1 MLLFKEF
8 LLESQGA
15 NKHLEHLED
24 EVLNGGF
31 DGVKKAITYLSS
43 LGSTLKGDSSKQIK
57 ITTKWDGAPAVV
69 AGIDPETEKF
79 FVATKHGAFSKV
91 PKLNFSNEDIE
102 NNHEGG
108 LQEVLKDSLRYLK
121 DIGMDGV
128 YQGDLLYSP
137 QKPTTIQSID
147 GESHIV
153 FTPNTITYAIK
164 LKSELGKKINAS
176 KLGIVWHTKYTGEVV
191 NQMNATFDVNVDNF
205 KQTSSVWFKDAEYE
219 KMDGIAS
226 FTKEETDSFFSV
238 LSLAGKLFRTLDK
251 KLLDGIRDDKYLNTQ
266 IKAFANFKIRQG
278 KPIGNVNAHVIGL
291 IKYLQ
296 HKLTNEVDK
305 LKSEKGKE
313 NRRKKN
319 EDILKFFTENKNALK
334 NMFQM
339 QNVLIA
345 AKMII
350 IKKLQ
355 DIQPMTKTFIQTDNG
370 FEITNPEGFVAVTI
384 ADGAIKLIDR
394 LEFSRQNFLAPKT
407 FGSKA

>member
-1 MLLFKEF
+1 
-8 LLESQGA
+8 
-15 NKHLEHLED
+15 
-24 EVLNGGF
+24 
-31 DGVKKAITYLSS
+31 
-43 LGSTLKGDSSKQIK
+43 
-57 ITTKWDGAPAVV
+57 
-69 AGIDPETEKF
+69 
-79 FVATKHGAFSKV
+79 
-91 PKLNFSNEDIE
+91 
-102 NNHEGG
+102 
-108 LQEVLKDSLRYLK
+108 
-121 DIGMDGV
+121 
-128 YQGDLLYSP
+128 
-137 QKPTTIQSID
+137 
-147 GESHIV
+147 
-153 FTPNTITYAIK
+153 
-164 LKSELGKKINAS
+164 
-176 KLGIVWHTKYTGEVV
+176 
-191 NQMNATFDVNVDNF
+191 
-205 KQTSSVWFKDAEYE
+205 
-219 KMDGIAS
+219 MDGIAS